1 MSANND
7 IIFTSDMK
15 LHICIQQPER
25 ESEWRCYLWGSTDTY
40 YIPLKGAVP
49 NRFIRWMMKI
59 CLGCR
64 WEKTK

>member
-7 IIFTSDMK
+7 IILPVDMK
-15 LHICIQQPER
+15 PYIFLPPETDT
-25 ESEWRCYLWGSTDTY
+25 EWRCYLWGSTNTFY
-40 YIPLKGAVP
+40 TPLKGAVP
-49 NRFIRWMMKI
+49 NWFIRWMMKI

>member
-1 MSANND
+1 MSANNE
-7 IIFTSDMK
+7 IKSTWNIF
-15 LHICIQQPER
+15 QQPKIDT
-25 ESEWRCYLWGSTDTY
+25 EWRCYLWGSTNVY
-40 YIPLKGAVP
+40 YTPLKGAVP